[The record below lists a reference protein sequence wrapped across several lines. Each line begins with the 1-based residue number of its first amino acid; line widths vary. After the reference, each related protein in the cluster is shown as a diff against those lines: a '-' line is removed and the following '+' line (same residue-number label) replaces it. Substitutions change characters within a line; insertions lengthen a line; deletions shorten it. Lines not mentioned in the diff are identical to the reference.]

1 MTFLVEDVNFQN
13 NFFKPRGYGMYVVK
27 FEDLNKSDIG
37 IAGGKGAN
45 LGELTQA
52 GIPVPPGF
60 VVTAETYQ
68 KFMEDGGIN
77 DKVMEILAGIDIN
90 DTKELQAA
98 AEEIKTLIIKTPIS
112 DEITTFIIEA
122 YNQLCQRVGEEDTD
136 VAIRSSATAEDLP
149 EASFAGQQDTFL
161 HVSGYKD
168 VIEYVR
174 KCWAS
179 LFEAR
184 AIFYREENDFEHSKV
199 YIAVVVQ
206 KMANA
211 DKAGVMFTVNP
222 STGEEIALIEGSW
235 GLGEAVVSGDVTPDN
250 YAVDKKNDEIVNVTV
265 SDKKVMYTNDKEGTS
280 VKVEVPEELRNERVL
295 SDEELVELTEM
306 GKRVQAH
313 YGEPMDTEWAFE
325 KGMLF
330 LLQARPITTLDKET
344 DVEEDSD
351 AVVAGEVIV
360 KGLGASPGVA
370 SGLVKII
377 RDIDELDKV
386 KDGDIMVTTMTTP
399 DMVPAM
405 RRAAGIITDEGGV
418 TCHASIISRELGI
431 PCVVGTGSAT
441 STLTENDGVT
451 LDGKKGLVFEGLTET
466 KEEVA
471 VETVNVEAAPI
482 ITVTEVKANVSM
494 PEAAERAAATGADG
508 VGLLR
513 TEHMML
519 TSGIHPGKF
528 IADGREDEL
537 INTIA
542 ENVKIVADAFYPKP
556 VWYRTLDAPTDE
568 FITLEGGENEPE
580 EHNPMLGWRGIRREL
595 DQPEILKCEFK
606 AIKKLY
612 DQGYTNL
619 GIMIPLSQ
627 SPEELKKAKELCA
640 SIGLIPH
647 KDIDFGMM
655 VEIPAAALTIEDYIA
670 VGIDFVS
677 LGTNDLTQ
685 YTLAV
690 DRNNEFV
697 AKHYTE
703 EHPAVMMLIER
714 TIKKCVEAGV
724 KCSICGQAGSV
735 PRIVEKL
742 VGYGITSVSSN
753 TDAVAEVRKTVARAE
768 KKLILDAARKNLN

>member
-1 MTFLVEDVNFQN
+1 
-13 NFFKPRGYGMYVVK
+13 MYVKK
-27 FEDLNKSDIG
+27 FEELSKSDIG

-60 VVTAETYQ
+60 VVTAQAY
-68 KFMEDGGIN
+68 KYFMDEAGIN
-77 DKVMEILAGIDIN
+77 DQVMEILDAIDIN
-90 DTKELQAA
+90 DTKALQAA
-98 AEEIKTLIIKTPIS
+98 AEEIKTI
-112 DEITTFIIEA
+112 IIESPIPDDLVLFIREY
-122 YNQLCQRVGEEDTD
+122 YNELCQRVGEDDTD

-161 HVSGYKD
+161 HVSGD
-168 VIEYVR
+168 DEVIEYIR

-235 GLGEAVVSGDVTPDN
+235 GLGESVVSGDVTPDN
-250 YAVDKKNDEIVNVTV
+250 YQVDKKDNEIINVTI
-265 SDKKVMYTNDKEGTS
+265 SDKKVMYTNDENGTS
-280 VKVEVPEELRNERVL
+280 VKVEVPEEKRKERVL
-295 SDEELVELTEM
+295 SDAELVELTEM

-325 KGMLF
+325 KDMLF
-330 LLQARPITTLDKET
+330 LLQARPITTLGNASEEAGDASSDLG
-344 DVEEDSD
+344 DVL
-351 AVVAGEVIV
+351 VR
-360 KGLGASPGVA
+360 GLGASPGMA
-370 SGLVKII
+370 SGTVKII
-377 RDIDELDKV
+377 LDIDELDKI

-405 RRAAGIITDEGGV
+405 RRASGIVTDEGGV

-431 PCVVGTGSAT
+431 PCVVGTGDAT
-441 STLTENDGVT
+441 ATLEENTGVT
-451 LDGKKGLVFEGLTET
+451 LDGKKGLVFEGISET
-466 KEEVA
+466 KEEATAVA
-471 VETVNVEAAPI
+471 GTVEAAPI

-494 PEAAERAAATGADG
+494 PEAAEKAAATGADG

-513 TEHMML
+513 TEHLML

-528 IADGREDEL
+528 IADGNEDEL
-537 INTIA
+537 IDTIA
-542 ENVKIVADAFYPKP
+542 DNVQIVADAFYPKP

-568 FITLEGGENEPE
+568 FITLEGGENEPR

-595 DQPEILKCEFK
+595 DQPEILKCEFR
-606 AIKKLY
+606 AIKKLHEK
-612 DQGYTNL
+612 GYTNI

-627 SPEELKKAKELCA
+627 SPEELKQAKALC
-640 SIGLIPH
+640 SEVGFEPH
-647 KDIDFGMM
+647 KDVDFGMM
-655 VEIPAAALTIEDYIA
+655 VEIPAAAIMIDEYIK

-703 EHPAVMMLIER
+703 EHPAVMKLIER
-714 TIKKCVEAGV
+714 TIRKCAEAGV
-724 KCSICGQAGSV
+724 TCSICGQAGSV
-735 PRIVEKL
+735 PHIVEKL

-753 TDAVAEVRKTVARAE
+753 TDAIADVRKTVARAE
-768 KKLILDAARKNLN
+768 QKIILDAARKRLE

>member
-1 MTFLVEDVNFQN
+1 
-13 NFFKPRGYGMYVVK
+13 MYVQK
-27 FEDLNKSDIG
+27 FEDLNKSDIA

-68 KFMEDGGIN
+68 KFMEDTGIN
-77 DKVMEILAGIDIN
+77 DKVLDILDKIDIN
-90 DTKELQAA
+90 DTKALQAA
-98 AEEIKTLIIKTPIS
+98 AEEIKSIIIETPIP
-112 DEITTFIIEA
+112 DDMIMFIKEA
-122 YNQLCQRVGEEDTD
+122 YNQLCQRVGEDDTD

-161 HVSGYKD
+161 HVSGD
-168 VIEYVR
+168 EEVIEYVR

-199 YIAVVVQ
+199 LIAVVVQ
-206 KMANA
+206 KMAIA

-250 YAVDKKNDEIVNVTV
+250 YQVDKANNEIINVTI
-265 SDKKVMYTNDKEGTS
+265 SDKKVMYTNDESGTS
-280 VKVEVPEELRNERVL
+280 VKVNVPENLRMERVL
-295 SDEELVELTEM
+295 SDDELIELTEM

-325 KGMLF
+325 REHLF
-330 LLQARPITTLDKET
+330 LLQARPITTLGDEAPA
-344 DVEEDSD
+344 DDGDAGVE
-351 AVVAGEVIV
+351 GEVLV
-360 KGLGASPGVA
+360 RGLGASPGIA
-370 SGLVKII
+370 TGNVKIVL
-377 RDIDELDKV
+377 DIDELDKIEE
-386 KDGDIMVTTMTTP
+386 GDVMVTTMTTP

-405 RRAAGIITDEGGV
+405 RRASGIVTDEGGV

-431 PCVVGTGSAT
+431 PCVVGTGDAT
-441 STLTENDGVT
+441 KTLKENTGVT
-451 LDGKKGLVFEGLTET
+451 LDGKKGLVFEGISEA
-466 KEEVA
+466 KEEAPVA
-471 VETVNVEAAPI
+471 QAVAAEAPI
-482 ITVTEVKANVSM
+482 LTVTEVKANVSM

-513 TEHMML
+513 TEHLML
-519 TSGIHPGKF
+519 TAGIHPGKF

-537 INTIA
+537 IDTIA
-542 ENVKIVADAFYPKP
+542 ENVQIVADAFYPKP

-606 AIKKLY
+606 AIKKLHE
-612 DQGYTNL
+612 QGYTNI

-627 SPEELKKAKELCA
+627 SPSELIQAKALC
-640 SIGLIPH
+640 SEVGLEPH
-647 KDIDFGMM
+647 KDVDFGMM
-655 VEIPAAALTIEDYIA
+655 VEIPAAALTVEDYLAIG
-670 VGIDFVS
+670 VDFVS

-703 EHPAVMMLIER
+703 EHPAVMKLIER
-714 TIKKCVEAGV
+714 TIKKCAEAGV
-724 KCSICGQAGSV
+724 TCSICGQAGSV
-735 PRIVEKL
+735 PHIVEKL
-742 VGYGITSVSSN
+742 VKFGITSVSSN
-753 TDAVAEVRKTVARAE
+753 ADAVAEVRKTVARAE
-768 KKLILDAARKNLN
+768 QKIILEAARKRLE

>member
-1 MTFLVEDVNFQN
+1 
-13 NFFKPRGYGMYVVK
+13 MYVVK
-27 FEDLNKSDIG
+27 FEDLSKSDIR

-60 VVTAETYQ
+60 VVTAQAYE
-68 KFMEDGGIN
+68 KFMDEAGIN
-77 DKVMEILAGIDIN
+77 DKVMSILEEIDIN
-90 DTKELQAA
+90 DTKALQAA
-98 AEEIKTLIIKTPIS
+98 SKEIKEL
-112 DEITTFIIEA
+112 IIEA
-122 YNQLCQRVGEEDTD
+122 PIPEDLVLFIREYYNELCQRVGEDDVD

-161 HVSGYKD
+161 HVSGD
-168 VIEYVR
+168 DEVIEYIR

-184 AIFYREENDFEHSKV
+184 AIFYREENNFEHSKV
-199 YIAVVVQ
+199 FIAVVVQ
-206 KMANA
+206 KMAHA

-250 YAVDKKNDEIVNVTV
+250 YQVDKKANEIINVTI
-265 SDKKVMYTNDKEGTS
+265 SDKKIMYTNDDKGTS
-280 VKVEVPEELRNERVL
+280 IKVDVPEDLRNKRVL
-295 SDEELVELTEM
+295 SDEELIELTEM

-325 KGMLF
+325 NDSLF
-330 LLQARPITTLDKET
+330 LLQARPITTLG
-344 DVEEDSD
+344 DVGSEGNDD
-351 AVVAGEVIV
+351 ASSELGDVLVR
-360 KGLGASPGVA
+360 GLGASPGMA
-370 SGLVKII
+370 SGNVKVVF
-377 RDIDELDKV
+377 DIDELDKI

-405 RRAAGIITDEGGV
+405 RRASGIVTDEGGV

-431 PCVVGTGSAT
+431 PCVVGTADAT
-441 STLTENDGVT
+441 TKLEENFGVT
-451 LDGKKGLVFEGLTET
+451 IDGKKGLVFDGIFEI
-466 KEEVA
+466 KEESANIVTGT
-471 VETVNVEAAPI
+471 VESAPI

-494 PEAAERAAATGADG
+494 PEAAQKAAATGADG

-513 TEHMML
+513 TEHLML
-519 TSGIHPGKF
+519 TSGVHPGKF
-528 IADGREDEL
+528 IAENREDEL
-537 INTIA
+537 IDTIA
-542 ENVKIVADAFYPKP
+542 DNVQIVADAFYPKP

-568 FITLEGGENEPE
+568 FITLEGGENEPM

-595 DQPEILKCEFK
+595 DQPEILECEFK
-606 AIKKLY
+606 AIKKLHEK
-612 DQGYTNL
+612 GYTNI

-627 SPEELKKAKELCA
+627 SPEELIQAKTIC
-640 SIGLIPH
+640 SDVGLEPH
-647 KDIDFGMM
+647 RDVDFGMM
-655 VEIPAAALTIEDYIA
+655 VEIPAAAIMIDEYIN

-697 AKHYTE
+697 AKHYSE
-703 EHPAVMMLIER
+703 EHPAVMKLIER
-714 TIKKCVEAGV
+714 TIRKCAEAGV
-724 KCSICGQAGSV
+724 TCSICGQAGSV
-735 PRIVEKL
+735 PHIVEKL
-742 VGYGITSVSSN
+742 VEFGISSVSSN
-753 TDAVAEVRKTVARAE
+753 TDAIADVRKTVARAE
-768 KKLILDAARKNLN
+768 QKIILDAARKRLE

>member
-1 MTFLVEDVNFQN
+1 
-13 NFFKPRGYGMYVVK
+13 MYVQK

-60 VVTAETYQ
+60 VVTAETYE
-68 KFMEDGGIN
+68 KFMEDSGIN
-77 DKVMEILAGIDIN
+77 DKVLDILDQIDIN
-90 DTKELQAA
+90 DTKALQAA
-98 AEEIKTLIIKTPIS
+98 AEEIKSIIIETPIP
-112 DEITTFIIEA
+112 DDMVMFIKEA

-161 HVSGYKD
+161 HVSGD
-168 VIEYVR
+168 EEVIEYIR

-184 AIFYREENDFEHSKV
+184 AIFYREENNFEHSKV
-199 YIAVVVQ
+199 LIAVVVQ
-206 KMANA
+206 KMAIA

-250 YAVDKKNDEIVNVTV
+250 YQVDKTNNEIINVTI
-265 SDKKVMYTNDKEGTS
+265 SDKKVMYTNDESGTS
-280 VKVEVPEELRNERVL
+280 VKVNVPENLRMERVL
-295 SDEELVELTEM
+295 SDDELIELTEM

-325 KGMLF
+325 RDNLF
-330 LLQARPITTLDKET
+330 LLQARPITTLD
-344 DVEEDSD
+344 SD
-351 AVVAGEVIV
+351 APAADDDAGVEGEVLV
-360 KGLGASPGVA
+360 RGLGASPGIA
-370 SGLVKII
+370 TGNVKIVL
-377 RDIDELDKV
+377 DIDELDKIEE
-386 KDGDIMVTTMTTP
+386 GDVMVTTMTTP

-405 RRAAGIITDEGGV
+405 RRASGIVTDEGGV

-431 PCVVGTGSAT
+431 PCVVGTGDAT
-441 STLTENDGVT
+441 KTLKENTGVT
-451 LDGKKGLVFEGLTET
+451 LDGKKGLVFEGIT
-466 KEEVA
+466 KVEEEAPQATAVA
-471 VETVNVEAAPI
+471 AEAPI
-482 ITVTEVKANVSM
+482 LTVTEVKANVSM

-513 TEHMML
+513 TEHLML
-519 TSGIHPGKF
+519 TAGIHPGKF

-542 ENVKIVADAFYPKP
+542 ENVQIVADAFYPKP

-606 AIKKLY
+606 AIKKLHE
-612 DQGYTNL
+612 QGYTNI

-627 SPEELKKAKELCA
+627 SPSELIQAKALC
-640 SIGLIPH
+640 SEVGLEPH
-647 KDIDFGMM
+647 KDVDFGMM
-655 VEIPAAALTIEDYIA
+655 VEIPAAALTVEDYLAIG
-670 VGIDFVS
+670 VDFVS

-703 EHPAVMMLIER
+703 EHPAVMKLIER
-714 TIKKCVEAGV
+714 TIKKCAEAGV
-724 KCSICGQAGSV
+724 TCSICGQAGSV
-735 PRIVEKL
+735 PHIVEKL
-742 VGYGITSVSSN
+742 VKFGITSVSSN
-753 TDAVAEVRKTVARAE
+753 ADAVAEVRKTVARAE
-768 KKLILDAARKNLN
+768 QKIILEAARKRLE

>member
-1 MTFLVEDVNFQN
+1 
-13 NFFKPRGYGMYVVK
+13 MYVVK

-60 VVTAETYQ
+60 VVTAQAYE
-68 KFMEDGGIN
+68 KFMDEAGIN
-77 DKVMEILAGIDIN
+77 ELVMSILDEIDIN
-90 DTKELQAA
+90 DTKALQAA
-98 AEEIKTLIIKTPIS
+98 SEEIKKIITEAPIPN
-112 DEITTFIIEA
+112 DLVLFIREY
-122 YNQLCQRVGEEDTD
+122 YNELCQRVGEDNTD

-161 HVSGYKD
+161 HVSGD
-168 VIEYVR
+168 DEVIEYIR

-184 AIFYREENDFEHSKV
+184 AIFYREENNFEHSKV

-250 YAVDKKNDEIVNVTV
+250 YQVDKKDNEIINVTI
-265 SDKKVMYTNDKEGTS
+265 SDKKVMYTNDEAGTS
-280 VKVEVPEELRNERVL
+280 VKVDVPDNLRKERVL
-295 SDEELVELTEM
+295 SDEELIELTEM

-325 KGMLF
+325 KDMLF
-330 LLQARPITTLDKET
+330 LLQARPITTLG
-344 DVEEDSD
+344 DVAADDDSSAD
-351 AVVAGEVIV
+351 VGEVLV
-360 KGLGASPGVA
+360 RGLGASPGMA
-370 SGLVKII
+370 SGKVKIVL
-377 RDIDELDKV
+377 DIDELDKIE
-386 KDGDIMVTTMTTP
+386 DGDIMVTTMTTP

-405 RRAAGIITDEGGV
+405 RRASGIVTDEGGV

-431 PCVVGTGSAT
+431 PCVVGTGDAT
-441 STLTENDGVT
+441 KTLKENSGVT
-451 LDGKKGLVFEGLTET
+451 LDGKKGLVFDGISDT
-466 KEEVA
+466 KEE
-471 VETVNVEAAPI
+471 AAPVATAVGEAPI
-482 ITVTEVKANVSM
+482 LTVTEVKANVSM

-513 TEHMML
+513 TEHLML
-519 TSGIHPGKF
+519 TAGIHPGKF

-537 INTIA
+537 IDTIA
-542 ENVKIVADAFYPKP
+542 DNVMIVADAFYPKP

-568 FITLEGGENEPE
+568 FITLEGGENEPR

-606 AIKKLY
+606 AIKKLHEK
-612 DQGYTNL
+612 GYTNI

-627 SPEELKKAKELCA
+627 SPAELVQAKALC
-640 SIGLIPH
+640 SEVGLEPH
-647 KDIDFGMM
+647 KDVDFGMM
-655 VEIPAAALTIEDYIA
+655 VEIPAAAIMIDEYIDI
-670 VGIDFVS
+670 GIDFVS

-697 AKHYTE
+697 AKHYSE
-703 EHPAVMMLIER
+703 EHPAVMKLIER
-714 TIKKCVEAGV
+714 TIKKCVAAGV

-735 PRIVEKL
+735 PHIVEKL
-742 VGYGITSVSSN
+742 VGFGITSVSSN
-753 TDAVAEVRKTVARAE
+753 ADAVAEVRKTVARAE
-768 KKLILDAARKNLN
+768 QKIILDAARKNLE

>member
-1 MTFLVEDVNFQN
+1 
-13 NFFKPRGYGMYVVK
+13 MYVKK
-27 FEDLNKSDIG
+27 FEELSKSDIG

-60 VVTAETYQ
+60 VVTAQAY
-68 KFMEDGGIN
+68 KYFMDEAGIN
-77 DKVMEILAGIDIN
+77 DQVMEILDAIDIN
-90 DTKELQAA
+90 DTKALQAA
-98 AEEIKTLIIKTPIS
+98 AEEIKTI
-112 DEITTFIIEA
+112 IIESPIPDDLVLFIREY
-122 YNQLCQRVGEEDTD
+122 YNELCHRVGEDDTD

-161 HVSGYKD
+161 HVSGD
-168 VIEYVR
+168 DEVIEYIR

-235 GLGEAVVSGDVTPDN
+235 GLGESVVSGDVTPDN
-250 YAVDKKNDEIVNVTV
+250 YQVDKKDNEIINVTI
-265 SDKKVMYTNDKEGTS
+265 SDKKVMYTNDEAGTS
-280 VKVEVPEELRNERVL
+280 VKVDVPEDKRKERVL
-295 SDEELVELTEM
+295 SDDELIELTEM

-325 KGMLF
+325 KDMLF
-330 LLQARPITTLDKET
+330 LLQARPITTLGNADE
-344 DVEEDSD
+344 
-351 AVVAGEVIV
+351 VAGDASSDLGDVLV
-360 KGLGASPGVA
+360 RGLGASPGMA
-370 SGLVKII
+370 SGTVKII
-377 RDIDELDKV
+377 LDIDELDKI

-405 RRAAGIITDEGGV
+405 RRASGIVTDEGGV

-431 PCVVGTGSAT
+431 PCVVGTGDAT
-441 STLTENDGVT
+441 ATLEENSGVT
-451 LDGKKGLVFEGLTET
+451 LDGKKGLVFEGISET
-466 KEEVA
+466 KEEATAVA
-471 VETVNVEAAPI
+471 GTVEAAPI

-494 PEAAERAAATGADG
+494 PEAAEKAAATGADG

-513 TEHMML
+513 TEHLML

-537 INTIA
+537 IDTIA
-542 ENVKIVADAFYPKP
+542 DNVQIVADAFYPKP

-568 FITLEGGENEPE
+568 FITLEGGENEPR

-606 AIKKLY
+606 AIKKLHEK
-612 DQGYTNL
+612 GYTNI

-627 SPEELKKAKELCA
+627 SPEELKQAKALC
-640 SIGLIPH
+640 SEVGFEPH
-647 KDIDFGMM
+647 KDVDFGMM
-655 VEIPAAALTIEDYIA
+655 VEIPAAAIMIDEYIK

-703 EHPAVMMLIER
+703 EHPAVMKLIER
-714 TIKKCVEAGV
+714 TIRKCAEAGV

-735 PRIVEKL
+735 PHIVEKL
-742 VGYGITSVSSN
+742 VEYGITSVSSN
-753 TDAVAEVRKTVARAE
+753 TDAIADVRKTVARAE
-768 KKLILDAARKNLN
+768 QKIILDAARKRLE

>member
-1 MTFLVEDVNFQN
+1 
-13 NFFKPRGYGMYVVK
+13 MYVQK
-27 FEDLNKSDIG
+27 FEDLNKSDIA

-68 KFMEDGGIN
+68 KFMEDTGIN
-77 DKVMEILAGIDIN
+77 DKVLDILDKIDIN
-90 DTKELQAA
+90 DTKALQAA
-98 AEEIKTLIIKTPIS
+98 AEEIKSIIIETPIP
-112 DEITTFIIEA
+112 DDMIMFIKEA
-122 YNQLCQRVGEEDTD
+122 YNQLCQRVGEDDTD

-161 HVSGYKD
+161 HVSGD
-168 VIEYVR
+168 EEVIEYVR

-199 YIAVVVQ
+199 LIAVVVQ
-206 KMANA
+206 KMAIA

-250 YAVDKKNDEIVNVTV
+250 YQVDKANNEVINVTI
-265 SDKKVMYTNDKEGTS
+265 SDKKVMYTNDESGTS
-280 VKVEVPEELRNERVL
+280 IKVDVPEKMRMERVL
-295 SDEELVELTEM
+295 SDEELIELTEM

-325 KGMLF
+325 RDNLF
-330 LLQARPITTLDKET
+330 LLQARPITTLGDAEPA
-344 DVEEDSD
+344 EDSGD
-351 AVVAGEVIV
+351 AVDGDVLVR
-360 KGLGASPGVA
+360 GLGASPGIATGV
-370 SGLVKII
+370 VKIVL
-377 RDIDELDKV
+377 DIDELDKIEE
-386 KDGDIMVTTMTTP
+386 GDVMVTTMTTP

-405 RRAAGIITDEGGV
+405 RRASGIVTDEGGV

-431 PCVVGTGSAT
+431 PCVVGTGDAT
-441 STLTENDGVT
+441 KTLKENDGVT
-451 LDGKKGLVFEGLTET
+451 LDGKKGLVFEGITEV
-466 KEEVA
+466 KEEAPVA
-471 VETVNVEAAPI
+471 QAVAAEAPI
-482 ITVTEVKANVSM
+482 LTVTEVKANVSM

-513 TEHMML
+513 TEHLML
-519 TSGIHPGKF
+519 TAGIHPGKF
-528 IADGREDEL
+528 IADGKEDEL
-537 INTIA
+537 IDTIA
-542 ENVKIVADAFYPKP
+542 DNVQIVADAFYPKP

-568 FITLEGGENEPE
+568 FITLEGGENEPR

-606 AIKKLY
+606 AIKKLHEK
-612 DQGYTNL
+612 GYTNI

-627 SPEELKKAKELCA
+627 SPAELLKAKELCA
-640 SIGLIPH
+640 EVGFIPH
-647 KDIDFGMM
+647 KDVDFGMM
-655 VEIPAAALTIEDYIA
+655 VEIPAAAIIIDEYLKIG
-670 VGIDFVS
+670 VDFVS

-703 EHPAVMMLIER
+703 EHPAVMKLIER
-714 TIKKCVEAGV
+714 TIRKCAEAGV
-724 KCSICGQAGSV
+724 TCSICGQAGSV
-735 PRIVEKL
+735 PHIVEKL
-742 VGYGITSVSSN
+742 VKFGITSVSSN
-753 TDAVAEVRKTVARAE
+753 ADAIADVRKTVARAE
-768 KKLILDAARKNLN
+768 QKIILEAARKRLE

>member
-1 MTFLVEDVNFQN
+1 
-13 NFFKPRGYGMYVVK
+13 MYVKK
-27 FEDLNKSDIG
+27 FEELSKSDIG

-60 VVTAETYQ
+60 VVTAQAYEY
-68 KFMEDGGIN
+68 FMDEAGIN
-77 DKVMEILAGIDIN
+77 DKVMSILDSIDIN
-90 DTKELQAA
+90 DTKALQAA
-98 AEEIKTLIIKTPIS
+98 AEEIKQIIVDSPIPE
-112 DEITTFIIEA
+112 DLVLFIREY
-122 YNQLCQRVGEEDTD
+122 YNELCQRVGEDDTD

-161 HVSGYKD
+161 HVSGD
-168 VIEYVR
+168 DEVIEYIR

-184 AIFYREENDFEHSKV
+184 AIFYREENNFEHSKV

-235 GLGEAVVSGDVTPDN
+235 GLGESVVSGDVTPDN
-250 YAVDKKNDEIVNVTV
+250 YQVDKKDNEIINVTI
-265 SDKKVMYTNDKEGTS
+265 SDKKVMYTNDENGTS
-280 VKVEVPEELRNERVL
+280 VKVEVPEDKRKERVL
-295 SDEELVELTEM
+295 SDEELIELTEM

-325 KGMLF
+325 KDMLF
-330 LLQARPITTLDKET
+330 LLQARPITTLGDA
-344 DVEEDSD
+344 VEEGDDEASD
-351 AVVAGEVIV
+351 LGDVLVR
-360 KGLGASPGVA
+360 GLGASPGMA
-370 SGLVKII
+370 SGKVKIVL
-377 RDIDELDKV
+377 DIDELDKI
-386 KDGDIMVTTMTTP
+386 KDGDIMVTTMNTP

-405 RRAAGIITDEGGV
+405 RRASGIVTDEGGV

-431 PCVVGTGSAT
+431 PCVVGTGDAT
-441 STLTENDGVT
+441 TTLEENSGVT
-451 LDGKKGLVFEGLTET
+451 LDGKKGLVFEGISET
-466 KEEVA
+466 KEEAVA
-471 VETVNVEAAPI
+471 VAGSVQAAPI

-494 PEAAERAAATGADG
+494 PEAAEKAAATGADG

-513 TEHMML
+513 TEHLML

-528 IADGREDEL
+528 IADGNEDEL
-537 INTIA
+537 IDTIA
-542 ENVKIVADAFYPKP
+542 DNVQIVADAFYPRP

-568 FITLEGGENEPE
+568 FITLEGGENEPR

-606 AIKKLY
+606 AIKKLHEK
-612 DQGYTNL
+612 GYTNI

-627 SPEELKKAKELCA
+627 NPEELRQAKALCS
-640 SIGLIPH
+640 SIGFEPH
-647 KDIDFGMM
+647 KDVDFGMM
-655 VEIPAAALTIEDYIA
+655 VEIPAAAIMIDEYIKI
-670 VGIDFVS
+670 GLDFVS

-697 AKHYTE
+697 AKHYSE
-703 EHPAVMMLIER
+703 EHPAVMKLIER
-714 TIKKCVEAGV
+714 TIRKCAEAGV

-735 PRIVEKL
+735 PHIVEKL
-742 VGYGITSVSSN
+742 VEFGITSVSSN
-753 TDAVAEVRKTVARAE
+753 TDAIADVRKTVARAE
-768 KKLILDAARKNLN
+768 QKIILDAARKRLE

>member
-1 MTFLVEDVNFQN
+1 
-13 NFFKPRGYGMYVVK
+13 MYVVK

-60 VVTAETYQ
+60 VVTAQAYE
-68 KFMEDGGIN
+68 KFMDEAGIN
-77 DKVMEILAGIDIN
+77 ELVMSILDEIDIN
-90 DTKELQAA
+90 DTKALQVAS
-98 AEEIKTLIIKTPIS
+98 EEIKKIITEAPIPN
-112 DEITTFIIEA
+112 DLVLFIREY
-122 YNQLCQRVGEEDTD
+122 YNELCQRVGEDNTD

-161 HVSGYKD
+161 HVSGD
-168 VIEYVR
+168 DEVIEYIR

-184 AIFYREENDFEHSKV
+184 AIFYREENNFEHSKV

-250 YAVDKKNDEIVNVTV
+250 YQVDKKDNEIINVTI
-265 SDKKVMYTNDKEGTS
+265 SDKKVMYTNDEAGTS
-280 VKVEVPEELRNERVL
+280 VKVDVPDNLRKERVL
-295 SDEELVELTEM
+295 SDEELIELTEM

-325 KGMLF
+325 KDMLF
-330 LLQARPITTLDKET
+330 LLQARPITTLG
-344 DVEEDSD
+344 DVAADDDSSAD
-351 AVVAGEVIV
+351 VGEVLV
-360 KGLGASPGVA
+360 RGLGASPGMA
-370 SGLVKII
+370 SGKVKIVL
-377 RDIDELDKV
+377 DIDELDKIE
-386 KDGDIMVTTMTTP
+386 DGDIMVTTMTTP

-405 RRAAGIITDEGGV
+405 RRASGIVTDEGGV

-431 PCVVGTGSAT
+431 PCVVGTGDAT
-441 STLTENDGVT
+441 KTLKENSGVT
-451 LDGKKGLVFEGLTET
+451 LDGKKGLVFDGISDT
-466 KEEVA
+466 KEE
-471 VETVNVEAAPI
+471 AAPVATAVGEAPI
-482 ITVTEVKANVSM
+482 LTVTEVKANVSM

-513 TEHMML
+513 TEHLML
-519 TSGIHPGKF
+519 TAGIHPGKF

-537 INTIA
+537 IDTIA
-542 ENVKIVADAFYPKP
+542 DNVMIVADAFYPKP

-568 FITLEGGENEPE
+568 FITLEGGENEPR

-606 AIKKLY
+606 AIKKLHEK
-612 DQGYTNL
+612 GYTNI

-627 SPEELKKAKELCA
+627 SPAELVQAKALC
-640 SIGLIPH
+640 SEVGLEPH
-647 KDIDFGMM
+647 KDVDFGMM
-655 VEIPAAALTIEDYIA
+655 VEIPAAAIMIDEYIDI
-670 VGIDFVS
+670 GIDFVS

-697 AKHYTE
+697 AKHYSE
-703 EHPAVMMLIER
+703 EHPAVMKLIER
-714 TIKKCVEAGV
+714 TIKKCVAAGV

-735 PRIVEKL
+735 PHIVEKL
-742 VGYGITSVSSN
+742 VGFGITSVSSN
-753 TDAVAEVRKTVARAE
+753 ADAVAEVRKTVARAE
-768 KKLILDAARKNLN
+768 QKIILDAARKNLE

>member
-1 MTFLVEDVNFQN
+1 
-13 NFFKPRGYGMYVVK
+13 MYVQK
-27 FEDLNKSDIG
+27 FEDLSKSDIG

-60 VVTAETYQ
+60 VVTAGTYE
-68 KFMEDGGIN
+68 KFMEDSGIN
-77 DKVMEILAGIDIN
+77 DKVLDILDKIDIN
-90 DTKELQAA
+90 DTKALQAA
-98 AEEIKTLIIKTPIS
+98 AEEIKSIIIETPIPE
-112 DEITTFIIEA
+112 DMIMFIKEA
-122 YNQLCQRVGEEDTD
+122 YNQLCQKVGEEDTD

-161 HVSGYKD
+161 HVSGD
-168 VIEYVR
+168 DEVIEYIR

-184 AIFYREENDFEHSKV
+184 AIFYREENNFEHSKV
-199 YIAVVVQ
+199 LIAVVVQ
-206 KMANA
+206 KMAVA

-222 STGEEIALIEGSW
+222 STGEDIALIEGSW

-250 YAVDKKNDEIVNVTV
+250 YQVAKANNEIINVTI
-265 SDKKVMYTNDKEGTS
+265 SDKKVMYTNDESGTS
-280 VKVEVPEELRNERVL
+280 IKVDVPEELRKERVL
-295 SDEELVELTEM
+295 SDEELIELTEM

-325 KGMLF
+325 RDNLF
-330 LLQARPITTLDKET
+330 LLQARPITTLG
-344 DVEEDSD
+344 DVTEEATED
-351 AVVAGEVIV
+351 AGVEGDVLVR
-360 KGLGASPGVA
+360 GLGASPGIA
-370 SGLVKII
+370 TGMVKIVL
-377 RDIDELDKV
+377 DIDELDKIEE
-386 KDGDIMVTTMTTP
+386 GDVMVTTMTTP

-405 RRAAGIITDEGGV
+405 RRASGIVTDEGGV

-431 PCVVGTGSAT
+431 PCVVGTGDAT
-441 STLTENDGVT
+441 KTLKENTGVT
-451 LDGKKGLVFEGLTET
+451 LDGKKGLVFEGITEV
-466 KEEVA
+466 KEEAPQVVA
-471 VETVNVEAAPI
+471 AAEAPI
-482 ITVTEVKANVSM
+482 LTVTEVKANVSM

-513 TEHMML
+513 TEHLML
-519 TSGIHPGKF
+519 TAGVHPGKF

-537 INTIA
+537 IDTIA
-542 ENVKIVADAFYPKP
+542 DNVQIVADAFYPKP

-568 FITLEGGENEPE
+568 FITLEGGENEPR

-606 AIKKLY
+606 AIKKLHEK
-612 DQGYTNL
+612 GYTNI

-627 SPEELKKAKELCA
+627 SPAELIKAKELCA
-640 SIGLIPH
+640 EVGFIPH
-647 KDIDFGMM
+647 KDVDFGMM
-655 VEIPAAALTIEDYIA
+655 VEIPAAAIIIDEYLK
-670 VGIDFVS
+670 VGVDFVS

-703 EHPAVMMLIER
+703 EHPAVMKLIER
-714 TIKKCVEAGV
+714 TIRKCAEAGV
-724 KCSICGQAGSV
+724 TCSICGQAGSV
-735 PRIVEKL
+735 PHIVEKL
-742 VGYGITSVSSN
+742 VKFGITSVSSN
-753 TDAVAEVRKTVARAE
+753 ADAIAEVRKTVARAE
-768 KKLILDAARKNLN
+768 QKIILEAARKRLE

>member
-1 MTFLVEDVNFQN
+1 
-13 NFFKPRGYGMYVVK
+13 MYVQK

-60 VVTAETYQ
+60 VVTAETYE
-68 KFMEDGGIN
+68 KFMEDSGIN
-77 DKVMEILAGIDIN
+77 DRVLDILDKIDIN
-90 DTKELQAA
+90 DTKALQSA
-98 AEEIKTLIIKTPIS
+98 AEEIKSIIIETPIP
-112 DEITTFIIEA
+112 DDMVMFIKEA
-122 YNQLCQRVGEEDTD
+122 YNQLCQRVGEDDTD

-161 HVSGYKD
+161 HVSGD
-168 VIEYVR
+168 EEVIEYIR

-184 AIFYREENDFEHSKV
+184 AIFYREENNFEHSKV
-199 YIAVVVQ
+199 LIAVVVQ
-206 KMANA
+206 KMAIA

-250 YAVDKKNDEIVNVTV
+250 YQVDKTNNEIINVTI
-265 SDKKVMYTNDKEGTS
+265 SDKKVMYTNDESGTS
-280 VKVEVPEELRNERVL
+280 VKVDVPEDMRNERVL
-295 SDEELVELTEM
+295 SDEELIELTEM

-325 KGMLF
+325 RDNLF
-330 LLQARPITTLDKET
+330 LLQARPITTLDG
-344 DVEEDSD
+344 D
-351 AVVAGEVIV
+351 APAADDDAGVDGEVLV
-360 KGLGASPGVA
+360 RGLGASPGIA
-370 SGLVKII
+370 TGNVKIVL
-377 RDIDELDKV
+377 DIDELDKIEE
-386 KDGDIMVTTMTTP
+386 GDVMVTTMTTP

-405 RRAAGIITDEGGV
+405 RRASGIVTDEGGV

-431 PCVVGTGSAT
+431 PCVVGTGDAT
-441 STLTENDGVT
+441 KTLKENTGVT
-451 LDGKKGLVFEGLTET
+451 LDGKKGLVFEGI
-466 KEEVA
+466 KK
-471 VETVNVEAAPI
+471 VEAEAPQATTVAAEAPI
-482 ITVTEVKANVSM
+482 LTVTEVKANVSM

-513 TEHMML
+513 TEHLML
-519 TSGIHPGKF
+519 TAGIHPGKF

-542 ENVKIVADAFYPKP
+542 ENVQIVADAFYPKP

-606 AIKKLY
+606 AIKKLHE
-612 DQGYTNL
+612 QGYTNI

-627 SPEELKKAKELCA
+627 SPSELIQAKALC
-640 SIGLIPH
+640 SEVGLEPH
-647 KDIDFGMM
+647 KDVDFGMM
-655 VEIPAAALTIEDYIA
+655 VEIPAAALTVEDYLAIG
-670 VGIDFVS
+670 VDFVS

-703 EHPAVMMLIER
+703 EHPAVMKLIER
-714 TIKKCVEAGV
+714 TIKKCAEAGV
-724 KCSICGQAGSV
+724 TCSICGQAGSV
-735 PRIVEKL
+735 PHIVEKL
-742 VGYGITSVSSN
+742 VKFGITSVSSN
-753 TDAVAEVRKTVARAE
+753 ADAVAEVRKTVARAE
-768 KKLILDAARKNLN
+768 QKIILEAARKRLE

>member
-1 MTFLVEDVNFQN
+1 
-13 NFFKPRGYGMYVVK
+13 MYVQK
-27 FEDLNKSDIG
+27 FEDLNKSDIA

-68 KFMEDGGIN
+68 KFMEDTGIN
-77 DKVMEILAGIDIN
+77 DKVLDILDKIDIN
-90 DTKELQAA
+90 DTKALQAA
-98 AEEIKTLIIKTPIS
+98 AEEIKSIIVETPIP
-112 DEITTFIIEA
+112 DDMIMFIKEA
-122 YNQLCQRVGEEDTD
+122 YNQLCQRVGEDDTD

-161 HVSGYKD
+161 HVSGD
-168 VIEYVR
+168 EEVIEYVR

-184 AIFYREENDFEHSKV
+184 AIFYREENNFEHSKV
-199 YIAVVVQ
+199 LIAVVVQ
-206 KMANA
+206 KMAIA

-222 STGEEIALIEGSW
+222 STGEDIALIEGSW

-250 YAVDKKNDEIVNVTV
+250 YQVAKANNEIINVTI
-265 SDKKVMYTNDKEGTS
+265 SDKKVMYTNDEKGTS
-280 VKVEVPEELRNERVL
+280 VKVDVPEDMRNERVL
-295 SDEELVELTEM
+295 SDEELIELTEM

-325 KGMLF
+325 RDNLF
-330 LLQARPITTLDKET
+330 LLQARPITTLGDDAPAEEST
-344 DVEEDSD
+344 SVE
-351 AVVAGEVIV
+351 GEVLV
-360 KGLGASPGVA
+360 RGLGASPGIA
-370 SGLVKII
+370 TGNVKIVL
-377 RDIDELDKV
+377 DIDELNKIEE
-386 KDGDIMVTTMTTP
+386 GDVMVTTMTTP

-405 RRAAGIITDEGGV
+405 RRASGIVTDEGGV

-431 PCVVGTGSAT
+431 PCVVGTGDAT
-441 STLTENDGVT
+441 RTLKENTGVT
-451 LDGKKGLVFEGLTET
+451 LDGKKGLVFEGITEV
-466 KEEVA
+466 KEEATQVQTVA
-471 VETVNVEAAPI
+471 AEAPI
-482 ITVTEVKANVSM
+482 LTVTEVKANVSM

-513 TEHMML
+513 TEHLML
-519 TSGIHPGKF
+519 TAGIHPGKF
-528 IADGREDEL
+528 IADGKEDEL

-542 ENVKIVADAFYPKP
+542 ENVQIVADAFYPKP

-606 AIKKLY
+606 AIKKLHE
-612 DQGYTNL
+612 QGYTNI

-627 SPEELKKAKELCA
+627 SPSELIQAKALC
-640 SIGLIPH
+640 SEVGLEPH
-647 KDIDFGMM
+647 KDVDFGMM
-655 VEIPAAALTIEDYIA
+655 VEIPAAALTIEDYLEIG
-670 VGIDFVS
+670 VDFVS

-703 EHPAVMMLIER
+703 EHPAVMKLIER
-714 TIKKCVEAGV
+714 TIKKCAEAGV
-724 KCSICGQAGSV
+724 TCSICGQAGSV
-735 PRIVEKL
+735 PHIVEKL
-742 VGYGITSVSSN
+742 VKFGITSVSSN
-753 TDAVAEVRKTVARAE
+753 ADAVAEVRKTVARAE
-768 KKLILDAARKNLN
+768 QKIILEAARKRLE

>member
-1 MTFLVEDVNFQN
+1 
-13 NFFKPRGYGMYVVK
+13 MYVKK
-27 FEDLNKSDIG
+27 FEELDKNDIG

-60 VVTAETYQ
+60 VVTAQAYEY
-68 KFMEDGGIN
+68 FMEEAGIN
-77 DKVMEILAGIDIN
+77 DKVMEILEQIDVN
-90 DTKELQAA
+90 DTKQLQEA
-98 AEEIKTLIIKTPIS
+98 AEEIKKIIIDSPIP
-112 DEITTFIIEA
+112 DDLVMYIREY
-122 YNQLCQRVGEEDTD
+122 YNELCQRVDEDDTD

-161 HVSGYKD
+161 HVSGD
-168 VIEYVR
+168 DEVIEYIR

-184 AIFYREENDFEHSKV
+184 AIFYREENNFEHSKV

-206 KMANA
+206 KMAIA

-235 GLGEAVVSGDVTPDN
+235 GLGESVVSGDVTPDN
-250 YAVDKKNDEIVNVTV
+250 YQVDKKNNEIINVTI
-265 SDKKVMYTNDKEGTS
+265 SDKKVMYTNDEDGTS
-280 VKVEVPEELRNERVL
+280 VKVEVPEDKRKERVL
-295 SDEELVELTEM
+295 SDEELIELTEM

-325 KGMLF
+325 KDMLF
-330 LLQARPITTLDKET
+330 LLQARPITTLGDTVEDAGDEASDLG
-344 DVEEDSD
+344 DVL
-351 AVVAGEVIV
+351 VR
-360 KGLGASPGVA
+360 GLGASPGMA
-370 SGLVKII
+370 SGKVKIVL
-377 RDIDELDKV
+377 DIDELDKI

-405 RRAAGIITDEGGV
+405 KRASGIVTDEGGV

-431 PCVVGTGSAT
+431 PCVVGTGDAT
-441 STLTENDGVT
+441 TTLKENDGVT
-451 LDGKKGLVFEGLTET
+451 LDGKKGLVFDGISET
-466 KEEVA
+466 KEEPVA
-471 VETVNVEAAPI
+471 VAGAVEAAPI

-494 PEAAERAAATGADG
+494 PEAAEKAAATGADG

-513 TEHMML
+513 TEHLML

-537 INTIA
+537 IDTIA
-542 ENVKIVADAFYPKP
+542 DNVQIVADAFYPKP

-568 FITLEGGENEPE
+568 FITLEGGENEPR

-606 AIKKLY
+606 AIKKLHEK
-612 DQGYTNL
+612 GYTNI

-627 SPEELKKAKELCA
+627 SPEELKQAKALCS
-640 SIGLIPH
+640 SIGFEPH
-647 KDIDFGMM
+647 KDVDFGMM
-655 VEIPAAALTIEDYIA
+655 VEIPAAAIMIDEYIK

-697 AKHYTE
+697 AKHYSE
-703 EHPAVMMLIER
+703 EHPAVMKLIER
-714 TIKKCVEAGV
+714 TIRKCAEAGV
-724 KCSICGQAGSV
+724 TCSICGQAGSV
-735 PRIVEKL
+735 PHIVEKL
-742 VGYGITSVSSN
+742 VGFGITSVSSN
-753 TDAVAEVRKTVARAE
+753 TDAIADVRKTVARAE
-768 KKLILDAARKNLN
+768 QKIILDAARKRLE

>member
-1 MTFLVEDVNFQN
+1 
-13 NFFKPRGYGMYVVK
+13 MYVVK

-60 VVTAETYQ
+60 VVTAQAYER
-68 KFMEDGGIN
+68 FMDEAGIN
-77 DKVMEILAGIDIN
+77 DQVMGILEKIDIN
-90 DTKELQAA
+90 DTKALQAA
-98 AEEIKTLIIKTPIS
+98 AEEIKQI
-112 DEITTFIIEA
+112 IIEA
-122 YNQLCQRVGEEDTD
+122 PIPEDLVIFIREYYNELCQRVGEDDTD

-161 HVSGYKD
+161 HVSGD
-168 VIEYVR
+168 DEVIEYIR

-184 AIFYREENDFEHSKV
+184 AIFYREENNFEHSKV

-250 YAVDKKNDEIVNVTV
+250 YQVDKKDNEIINVTI
-265 SDKKVMYTNDKEGTS
+265 SDKKVMYTNDENGTS
-280 VKVEVPEELRNERVL
+280 VKVDVPEDLRNERVL
-295 SDEELVELTEM
+295 SDEELIELTEM

-325 KGMLF
+325 RENLF
-330 LLQARPITTLDKET
+330 LLQARPITTLGDVKEEADDSPS
-344 DVEEDSD
+344 DVGD
-351 AVVAGEVIV
+351 VLVR
-360 KGLGASPGVA
+360 GLGASPGMA
-370 SGLVKII
+370 TGKVKIVF
-377 RDIDELDKV
+377 DIDELDKIQ
-386 KDGDIMVTTMTTP
+386 DGDIMVTTMTTP

-405 RRAAGIITDEGGV
+405 RRASGIVTDEGGV

-431 PCVVGTGSAT
+431 PCVVGTGNAT
-441 STLTENDGVT
+441 ATLEENIGVT
-451 LDGKKGLVFEGLTET
+451 LDGKKGLVFEGISQT
-466 KEEVA
+466 KEEAPAVA
-471 VETVNVEAAPI
+471 NVEAAPI

-513 TEHMML
+513 TEHLML
-519 TSGIHPGKF
+519 TSGVHPGKF

-537 INTIA
+537 IDTIA
-542 ENVKIVADAFYPKP
+542 DNVQIVADAFYPKP

-568 FITLEGGENEPE
+568 FITLEGGENEPR

-606 AIKKLY
+606 AIKKLHEK
-612 DQGYTNL
+612 GYTNI

-627 SPEELKKAKELCA
+627 SPEELKQAKALC
-640 SIGLIPH
+640 SEVGLEPH
-647 KDIDFGMM
+647 KDVDFGMM
-655 VEIPAAALTIEDYIA
+655 VEIPAAAIMIDEYIK

-697 AKHYTE
+697 AKHYSE
-703 EHPAVMMLIER
+703 EHPAVMKLIER
-714 TIKKCVEAGV
+714 TIRKCAEAGV
-724 KCSICGQAGSV
+724 TCSICGQAGSV
-735 PRIVEKL
+735 PHIVEKL
-742 VGYGITSVSSN
+742 VGFGITSVSSN
-753 TDAVAEVRKTVARAE
+753 ADAIADVRKTVARAE
-768 KKLILDAARKNLN
+768 QKIILDAARKRLE

>member
-1 MTFLVEDVNFQN
+1 
-13 NFFKPRGYGMYVVK
+13 MYVKK
-27 FEDLNKSDIG
+27 FEELSKSDIG

-60 VVTAETYQ
+60 VVTAQAY
-68 KFMEDGGIN
+68 KYFMDEAGIN
-77 DKVMEILAGIDIN
+77 DQVMSILDAIDIN
-90 DTKELQAA
+90 DTKALQAA
-98 AEEIKTLIIKTPIS
+98 AEEIKRI
-112 DEITTFIIEA
+112 IIESPIPDDLTMFIREY
-122 YNQLCQRVGEEDTD
+122 YNELCQRVGEDDTD

-161 HVSGYKD
+161 HVSGD
-168 VIEYVR
+168 DEVIEYIR

-235 GLGEAVVSGDVTPDN
+235 GLGESVVSGDVTPDN
-250 YAVDKKNDEIVNVTV
+250 YQVDKKDNEIINVTI
-265 SDKKVMYTNDKEGTS
+265 SDKKVMYTNDEAGTS
-280 VKVEVPEELRNERVL
+280 IKVDVPEEKRNERVL
-295 SDEELVELTEM
+295 SDDELIELTEM

-325 KGMLF
+325 KDMLF
-330 LLQARPITTLDKET
+330 LLQARPITTLGNAD
-344 DVEEDSD
+344 DD
-351 AVVAGEVIV
+351 AGEASSDLGDVLV
-360 KGLGASPGVA
+360 RGLGASPGMA
-370 SGLVKII
+370 SGKVKII
-377 RDIDELDKV
+377 LDIDELDKI

-405 RRAAGIITDEGGV
+405 RRASGIVTDEGGV

-431 PCVVGTGSAT
+431 PCVVGTGDAT
-441 STLTENDGVT
+441 TKLEENSGVT
-451 LDGKKGLVFEGLTET
+451 LDGKKGLVFEGISET
-466 KEEVA
+466 KEEAATVA
-471 VETVNVEAAPI
+471 NVEAAPI

-494 PEAAERAAATGADG
+494 PEAAEKAAATGADG

-513 TEHMML
+513 TEHLML

-528 IADGREDEL
+528 IADGKEDEL
-537 INTIA
+537 IDTIA
-542 ENVKIVADAFYPKP
+542 DNVQIVADAFYPRP

-568 FITLEGGENEPE
+568 FITLEGGENEPR

-606 AIKKLY
+606 AIKKLHEK
-612 DQGYTNL
+612 GYTNI

-627 SPEELKKAKELCA
+627 SPEELKQAKALCS
-640 SIGLIPH
+640 SIGFEPH
-647 KDIDFGMM
+647 KDVDFGMM
-655 VEIPAAALTIEDYIA
+655 VEIPAAAIMIDEYIKI
-670 VGIDFVS
+670 GLDFVS

-703 EHPAVMMLIER
+703 EHPAVMKLIER
-714 TIKKCVEAGV
+714 TIRKCAEAGV

-735 PRIVEKL
+735 PHIVEKL
-742 VGYGITSVSSN
+742 VGYGISSVSSN
-753 TDAVAEVRKTVARAE
+753 TDAIADVRKTVARAE
-768 KKLILDAARKNLN
+768 QKIILDAARKRLE

>member
-1 MTFLVEDVNFQN
+1 
-13 NFFKPRGYGMYVVK
+13 MYVKK
-27 FEDLNKSDIG
+27 FEELSKSDIG

-60 VVTAETYQ
+60 VVTAQAY
-68 KFMEDGGIN
+68 KYFMDEAGIN
-77 DKVMEILAGIDIN
+77 DQVMEILDAIDIN
-90 DTKELQAA
+90 DTKALQAA
-98 AEEIKTLIIKTPIS
+98 AEEIKALIIESPIP
-112 DEITTFIIEA
+112 DDLVLFIREY
-122 YNQLCQRVGEEDTD
+122 YNELCQRVGEDDTD

-161 HVSGYKD
+161 HVSGD
-168 VIEYVR
+168 DEVIEYIR

-235 GLGEAVVSGDVTPDN
+235 GLGESVVSGDVTPDN
-250 YAVDKKNDEIVNVTV
+250 YQVDKKDNEIINVTI
-265 SDKKVMYTNDKEGTS
+265 SDKKVMYTNDEAGTS
-280 VKVEVPEELRNERVL
+280 VKVDVPEDKRKERVL
-295 SDEELVELTEM
+295 SDEELIELTEM

-325 KGMLF
+325 KDMLF
-330 LLQARPITTLDKET
+330 LLQARPITTLGNADE
-344 DVEEDSD
+344 
-351 AVVAGEVIV
+351 VAGDASSDLGDVLV
-360 KGLGASPGVA
+360 RGLGASPGMA
-370 SGLVKII
+370 SGTVKII
-377 RDIDELDKV
+377 LDIDELDKI

-405 RRAAGIITDEGGV
+405 RRASGIVTDEGGV

-431 PCVVGTGSAT
+431 PCVVGTGDAT
-441 STLTENDGVT
+441 TVLEENSGVT
-451 LDGKKGLVFEGLTET
+451 LDGKKGLVFDGISET
-466 KEEVA
+466 KEEATVVA
-471 VETVNVEAAPI
+471 GTVEAAPI

-494 PEAAERAAATGADG
+494 PEAAEKAAATGADG

-513 TEHMML
+513 TEHLML
-519 TSGIHPGKF
+519 TSGVHPGKF

-537 INTIA
+537 IDTIA
-542 ENVKIVADAFYPKP
+542 DNVQIVADAFYPKP

-568 FITLEGGENEPE
+568 FITLEGGENEPR

-595 DQPEILKCEFK
+595 DQPEILKCEFR
-606 AIKKLY
+606 AIKKLHEK
-612 DQGYTNL
+612 GYTNI

-627 SPEELKKAKELCA
+627 SPEELKQAKALC
-640 SIGLIPH
+640 SEVGFEPH
-647 KDIDFGMM
+647 KDVDFGMM
-655 VEIPAAALTIEDYIA
+655 VEIPAAAIMIDEYIK

-703 EHPAVMMLIER
+703 EHPAVMKLIER
-714 TIKKCVEAGV
+714 TIRKCAEAGV
-724 KCSICGQAGSV
+724 TCSICGQAGSV
-735 PRIVEKL
+735 PHIVEKL
-742 VGYGITSVSSN
+742 VEYGITSVSSN
-753 TDAVAEVRKTVARAE
+753 TDAIADVRKTVARAE
-768 KKLILDAARKNLN
+768 QKIILDAARKRLE

>member
-1 MTFLVEDVNFQN
+1 
-13 NFFKPRGYGMYVVK
+13 MYVKK
-27 FEDLNKSDIG
+27 FEDLSKSDIG

-60 VVTAETYQ
+60 VVTAQAYEY
-68 KFMEDGGIN
+68 FMDEAGIN
-77 DKVMEILAGIDIN
+77 DKVMSILEETDIN
-90 DTKELQAA
+90 DTKALQAA
-98 AEEIKTLIIKTPIS
+98 AEEIKKIIVEAPIPENLIL
-112 DEITTFIIEA
+112 FIREF
-122 YNQLCQRVGEEDTD
+122 YNELCQRVGEEDTD

-161 HVSGYKD
+161 HVSGD
-168 VIEYVR
+168 EEVIEYIR

-235 GLGEAVVSGDVTPDN
+235 GLGESVVSGDVTPDN
-250 YAVDKKNDEIVNVTV
+250 YQVDKKDNEIINVTI
-265 SDKKVMYTNDKEGTS
+265 SDKKVMYTNDENGTS
-280 VKVEVPEELRNERVL
+280 VKVEVPEEKRKERVL
-295 SDEELVELTEM
+295 SDEELIELTEM

-325 KGMLF
+325 KDMLF
-330 LLQARPITTLDKET
+330 LLQARPITTLGGAEP
-344 DVEEDSD
+344 ESEDASSD
-351 AVVAGEVIV
+351 LGEVLV
-360 KGLGASPGVA
+360 RGLGASPGMA
-370 SGLVKII
+370 SGIVKII
-377 RDIDELDKV
+377 LDIDELDKIE
-386 KDGDIMVTTMTTP
+386 DGDIMVTTMTTP

-405 RRAAGIITDEGGV
+405 RRASGIVTDEGGV

-431 PCVVGTGSAT
+431 PCVVGTGDAT
-441 STLTENDGVT
+441 TTLKENSGVT
-451 LDGKKGLVFEGLTET
+451 LDGKKGLVFEGISET
-466 KEEVA
+466 KEEAVVA
-471 VETVNVEAAPI
+471 AGTVEAAPI

-494 PEAAERAAATGADG
+494 PEAAEKAAATGADG

-513 TEHMML
+513 TEHLML

-537 INTIA
+537 IDTIA
-542 ENVKIVADAFYPKP
+542 DNVQIVADAFYPKP

-568 FITLEGGENEPE
+568 FITLEGGENEPR

-606 AIKKLY
+606 AIKKLHEK
-612 DQGYTNL
+612 GYTNI

-627 SPEELKKAKELCA
+627 SPEELKKAKALC
-640 SIGLIPH
+640 SEVGFEPH
-647 KDIDFGMM
+647 KDVDFGMM
-655 VEIPAAALTIEDYIA
+655 VEIPAAAIMIDEYIK

-697 AKHYTE
+697 AKHYSE
-703 EHPAVMMLIER
+703 EHPAVMKLIER
-714 TIKKCVEAGV
+714 TIRKCAEAGV

-735 PRIVEKL
+735 PHIVEKL
-742 VGYGITSVSSN
+742 VEFGITSVSSN
-753 TDAVAEVRKTVARAE
+753 TDAIADVRKTIARAE
-768 KKLILDAARKNLN
+768 QKIILDAARKRIE